1 VIRWLR
7 PIRPSLVPVR
17 RLSWQTWSLLGV
29 PSIAGSD
36 IPPAA
41 PPLPSHGCCRG
52 YKHHAIQS
60 ANRCDDEVISAH
72 ASITDSCATC
82 NDGTADSCP
91 QSSGRTRCGTHAML
105 RAVFGKGNR

>member
-1 VIRWLR
+1 MIRWLR

-41 PPLPSHGCCRG
+41 PPCPVMAAAVGTNTTPSNLQ
-52 YKHHAIQS
+52 I
-60 ANRCDDEVISAH
+60 D
-72 ASITDSCATC
+72 
-82 NDGTADSCP
+82 
-91 QSSGRTRCGTHAML
+91 AMMRLYPLTL
-105 RAVFGKGNR
+105 R